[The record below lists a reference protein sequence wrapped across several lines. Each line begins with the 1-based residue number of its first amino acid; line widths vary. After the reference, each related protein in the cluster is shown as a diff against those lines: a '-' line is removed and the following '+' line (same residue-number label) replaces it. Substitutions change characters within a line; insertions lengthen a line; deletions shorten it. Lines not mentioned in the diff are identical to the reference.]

1 MLRIKVKSRCKEIDH
16 CPSHYSLVSRYFPS
30 AWLPPSM
37 HGLKNLAIL
46 LITIPGVTR
55 GHVAT
60 SPTYDRK
67 GRGVDHDNETEDA
80 Q

>member
-1 MLRIKVKSRCKEIDH
+1 
-16 CPSHYSLVSRYFPS
+16 
-30 AWLPPSM
+30 M

-80 Q
+80 QQNICRLAEAGLGYSFEVEHWLSFS